1 VSLVLAGR
9 IVPLTNDTGIAPK
22 ESSSFKGKVWI
33 GDDGRI
39 AAVTKG
45 AKKGPPGFESAAVVD
60 VGSQLVVPGFIDL
73 HSHLAYATLPLWVEP
88 NRVVPFEHHNVWPS
102 RPTYAENVTWPAY
115 AFVEAAPA
123 ELLAY
128 AEVRALIGGTTSIQ
142 GSPPS
147 NKPLDGWL
155 VRNVEDET
163 FGGQV
168 GANQVLASTLTLKA
182 EQLGDR
188 ANRMRQGVSFIYH
201 CAEGRPGSIATRE
214 YDAVQTAGCLQ
225 RGLVAIHTCAV
236 DAARYAA
243 WSGEPGS
250 IVWSPFS
257 NLWLYGT
264 TTDVAAARARGL
276 NVCVGSD
283 WGPSGTRNVLGELK
297 VASLVNDAKGWGLS
311 PFDLV
316 KMITANPGDA
326 LVPAWGIQA
335 GRLQPGASGDVTVIA
350 AAPGVDPFKTIL
362 RATEDDVQLVVIG
375 GRALYGV
382 GTFMARA
389 GATPATTSAL
399 QVNGQARRL
408 ALTRFDGSPGQP
420 WSFAEVL
427 ARLEAVRS
435 DPKAAIEEARAL
447 AFAALRSGDPPR
459 LRLALD
465 MPTGRV
471 PVGGLP
477 KDLAKITVPPI
488 QPLPHDAAFF
498 AAITGR
504 GFHGGLLDGL
514 AGFYQ

>member
-1 VSLVLAGR
+1 VSLVIAGR
-9 IVPLTNDTGIAPK
+9 IVPLTRDASIAPK

-45 AKKGPPGFESAAVVD
+45 KKKGPPGFETAPVVD
-60 VGSQLVVPGFIDL
+60 VGSHLVVPGLIDL

-88 NRVVPFEHHNVWPS
+88 NRVVPFEHHNIWPS
-102 RPTYAENVTWPAY
+102 RPTYAERVTWPAY

-128 AEVRALIGGTTSIQ
+128 AEVRALVGGTTSIQ

-168 GANQVLASTLTLKA
+168 GHNQVLASTLTLKT
-182 EQLGDR
+182 EQLGAR
-188 ANRMRQGVSFIYH
+188 ANRMRQGVSFFYH
-201 CAEGRPGSIATRE
+201 CAEGRPGSIVTRE
-214 YDAVQTAGCLQ
+214 YDAVHSAGCLQ
-225 RGLVAIHTCAV
+225 QGLVAIHTSAV
-236 DAARYAA
+236 DAAKYAE
-243 WSGEPGS
+243 WSSEPGA

-276 NVCVGSD
+276 NVCIGSD
-283 WGPSGTRNVLGELK
+283 WAPSGTRNVLGELK
-297 VASLVNDAKGWGLS
+297 VASLVNEEKGWGLT
-311 PFDLV
+311 PFELV

-326 LVPAWGIQA
+326 LARAWRIQA
-335 GRLQPGASGDVTVIA
+335 GRLQPGAAGDVAVIVA
-350 AAPGVDPFKTIL
+350 TGSADPFKTIL
-362 RATEDDVQLVVIG
+362 RATEDGVQLVVIG
-375 GRALYGV
+375 GRAVYG
-382 GTFMARA
+382 TPTLMARA
-389 GATPATTSAL
+389 GATQTSAL
-399 QVNGQARRL
+399 KINGKARRL
-408 ALTRFDGSPGQP
+408 TLTRFDDAEASP

-427 ARLEAVRS
+427 ARLEEVRA

-447 AFAALRSGDPPR
+447 ASAALRSGAQPR

-477 KDLAKITVPPI
+477 KDLATIIVPPI
-488 QPLPHDAAFF
+488 QPLAHDAAFF
-498 AAITGR
+498 AGITER

-514 AGFYQ
+514 ATFYA